1 MKDQKISDDPQVEHN
16 FTYQDYPKVQSRVFK
31 DFDAS
36 SAQGTFWFFIPV
48 MISFLSMVS
57 EVVLEKEKKLRQGL
71 TLFGITSL
79 SYWSSWTLFIF
90 IFDIFFAF
98 LITASGKLFGY
109 SLFTNTPFLL
119 MCLVFYSELFAYH
132 CLGLLLVTYT
142 LNFRA
147 PLLTIPSLPPNSGT
161 V

>member
-119 MCLVFYSELFAYH
+119 MCLVLYSERFAYH